1 MTAHH
6 GKRQAV
12 RRATS
17 SGTLVSCESC
27 ERVEVVRLP
36 VSKAVDLLG
45 WWRADHDM
53 IVCDG
58 CYRVATDDLGWIPG
72 ETERFFIQTKG
83 EKGDE

>member
-17 SGTLVSCESC
+17 SGTLVVCESC

-36 VSKAVDLLG
+36 VSKAVDSLG
-45 WWRADHDM
+45 WWRPDHDM

-58 CYRVATDDLGWIPG
+58 CYVPIGG
-72 ETERFFIQTKG
+72 E
-83 EKGDE
+83 

>member
-6 GKRQAV
+6 GKRQAI

-36 VSKAVDLLG
+36 GSKAVDLLG
-45 WWRADHDM
+45 WWRADHDL

-58 CYRVATDDLGWIPG
+58 CYVPG
-72 ETERFFIQTKG
+72 V
-83 EKGDE
+83 GDE

>member
-17 SGTLVSCESC
+17 GGTLVSCESC
-27 ERVEVVRLP
+27 GRVEVVRLP
-36 VSKAVDLLG
+36 VSKAVDSLG
-45 WWRADHDM
+45 WWRADHDL

-58 CYRVATDDLGWIPG
+58 CYVPIGG
-72 ETERFFIQTKG
+72 E
-83 EKGDE
+83 

>member
-1 MTAHH
+1 MTESN

-17 SGTLVSCESC
+17 AGTLVECESC
-27 ERVEVVRLP
+27 RRVEVVRLP
-36 VSKAVDLLG
+36 VSKAVESLG

-58 CYRVATDDLGWIPG
+58 CYVPG
-72 ETERFFIQTKG
+72 VRDVG
-83 EKGDE
+83 